1 MANGRVDMTEANE
14 PDKKNNET
22 EITKDEVILELE
34 EEAAEGP
41 KDDEEPIDLVDVAEE
56 SPVEKQDDGVEI
68 GEQAPIEGTKG
79 DEEIIDLLEVEAA
92 EEQKPAEDEPIIELI
107 EEATEETK
115 GDEEIA
121 DLIEAAE
128 QINNIEE
135 PVSDAADTSQEFD
148 DIDEFDNNLIEETDD
163 FTDELDTA
171 AMMDEAMEDDIAD
184 SLGIELDSDEDIS
197 GDYFEADK
205 ITDEKIDAAL
215 ERVIKKMFY
224 EKIDRLLIQAIEK
237 TVKME
242 IERLKK
248 ALLEDSPDGE
258 K

>member
-1 MANGRVDMTEANE
+1 MTEANE

-22 EITKDEVILELE
+22 ETTKDEVILELE
-34 EEAAEGP
+34 EEAAKGP

-56 SPVEKQDDGVEI
+56 SPVEKQDDGVKA
-68 GEQAPIEGTKG
+68 GEQAPLEETKG
-79 DEEIIDLLEVEAA
+79 DEEIIDLLEAA
-92 EEQKPAEDEPIIELI
+92 EEQKPVEDEPIIELI

-115 GDEEIA
+115 GDEEIV

-128 QINNIEE
+128 QINNIDE
-135 PVSDAADTSQEFD
+135 PVSDTADTSQEFD
-148 DIDEFDNNLIEETDD
+148 IDEIDNNLIEETDD
-163 FTDELDTA
+163 FTDELDTV
-171 AMMDEAMEDDIAD
+171 AMMDEAMEDDITD

-205 ITDEKIDAAL
+205 ISDEKIDAAL

-224 EKIDRLLIQAIEK
+224 EKIDRLLLQAIEK